1 MLFAK
6 SISNL
11 NFEDVEEFCARF
23 HEDIRVEYKS
33 TFDNSVKTK
42 LPRVLS
48 SFANSYGGILIIGIN
63 APAGVPRR
71 PYDGIV
77 FPEREPGLAVQSIC
91 RSAIFP
97 EIPLY
102 TSLIQSRAEGK
113 AFLVLQVN
121 ESPKAPHAI
130 ENSTRVYVRTEGG
143 TEKIALADMERIE
156 RMLLRRHELSRRWDE
171 FFAHSWSFA
180 QSVNLGQKYA
190 YREIRIGPL
199 YPAEALMTRE
209 AIYDFLSN
217 STNQAK
223 AGFGLGK
230 LLRSPIGALLAREQN
245 VERFLNIGDL
255 GILHYVEPCYPP
267 NYEGGTK
274 NILDFWSTAIP
285 ILRITRLAGALIEH
299 SKTSCDLRVEAHLR
313 NISGQS
319 FSSGPNPNT
328 SLPISTVSSYVPA
341 SVQISS
347 SRLPET
353 ALDLTVDLMYQLR
366 WPFGEQPAPTIDVV
380 RDTVTKLV
388 HGV

>member
-1 MLFAK
+1 MLFTK
-6 SISNL
+6 SISDL
-11 NFEDVEEFCARF
+11 NFEDVEEFCTRF

-33 TFDNSVKTK
+33 TFDNSVKAK
-42 LPRVLS
+42 LPKILS
-48 SFANSYGGILIIGIN
+48 SFANSYGGILIIGID
-63 APAGVPRR
+63 APAGIPIP

-77 FPEREPGLAVQSIC
+77 FPEREPGLTVQNVC

-102 TSLIQSRAEGK
+102 TSLIASRAAGK

-143 TEKIALADMERIE
+143 TERISLADIERVE
-156 RMLLRRHELSRRWDE
+156 RMLIRRQEVSRRWDE
-171 FFAHSWSFA
+171 FFAQSWTFA

-199 YPAEALMTRE
+199 YPAEPLMTRE
-209 AIYDFLSN
+209 AVYDFLSD

-230 LLRSPIGALLAREQN
+230 LLRSPIGALVAREQN

-274 NILDFWSTAIP
+274 NVLDFWSTAVP
-285 ILRITRLAGALIEH
+285 ILRMTRLAGALIEY

-313 NISGQS
+313 NVSGQT

-328 SLPISTVSSYVPA
+328 SLPISTVSSNVPA
-341 SVQISS
+341 SVQTSS

-366 WPFGEQPAPTIDVV
+366 WPFGEQPAPTINVV
-380 RDTVTKLV
+380 RDTVKKLV
-388 HGV
+388 HGA

>member
-33 TFDNSVKTK
+33 TFDNSVKAK

-48 SFANSYGGILIIGIN
+48 SFANSYGGILIIGID

-77 FPEREPGLAVQSIC
+77 FPEREPGLTVQSLC

-102 TSLIQSRAEGK
+102 TSLIPSRAEGK

-130 ENSTRVYVRTEGG
+130 ENSTRVYVRTEGS

-156 RMLLRRHELSRRWDE
+156 RMLLRRQEVSRRWDE
-171 FFAHSWSFA
+171 FFLHSWSFA
-180 QSVNLGQKYA
+180 ESVNLGQKYA

-199 YPAEALMTRE
+199 YPAEVLMTRE
-209 AIYDFLSN
+209 SIYDFLSD

-274 NILDFWSTAIP
+274 NVLDFWSTAVP
-285 ILRITRLAGALIEH
+285 ILRMARLAGALIEH
-299 SKTSCDLRVEAHLR
+299 SKTSYDLRVEAHLR

-319 FSSGPNPNT
+319 FSSGPNPNA

-388 HGV
+388 HAV